1 MIEPESDEFYVGY
14 QREAPSGLAT
24 LIRRVTAVIVAV
36 SATVAVIMVIGQR
49 KFPAS
54 FFEFGREREFV
65 GIVRERPFPM
75 LLVTRPGATGTLAT
89 HSRYTLVATG
99 KHGASNEVRGFD
111 GRRVSIRGSLIYRD
125 GETMI
130 EVAPGS
136 LTVIPSATEGSVSLK
151 SDWLGVQTLA
161 GEIVD
166 SKCYLGVMNPGSAVP
181 HRECAVR
188 CISGGIPPLFIVH
201 NDEGETSAL
210 WLISVSGKP
219 VGREVLDMVAQP
231 VEITGEVKREG
242 DQLYLR
248 ADPDTY
254 RRLQK

>member
-1 MIEPESDEFYVGY
+1 MIEPKSEEFYIGY
-14 QREAPSGLAT
+14 QPKAPSGLAA
-24 LIRRVTAVIVAV
+24 LIRRVAVALLALSAVI
-36 SATVAVIMVIGQR
+36 SVIVVIGQR

-54 FFEFGREREFV
+54 FFEFGREREFM
-65 GIVRERPFPM
+65 GIVHERPFPM
-75 LLVTRPGATGTLAT
+75 LLVTRPGATGTLAR

-99 KHGASNEVRGFD
+99 KHGASNEVRGFE

-130 EVAPGS
+130 EVTSGS
-136 LTVIPSATEGSVSLK
+136 LTVIPSETEGISPRG
-151 SDWLGVQTLA
+151 DWLGVQTLK

-166 SKCYLGVMNPGSAVP
+166 SKCYLGAMNPGSAGP

-201 NDEGETSAL
+201 SDEGETSAL

-248 ADPDTY
+248 AEPSTY
-254 RRLQK
+254 RRL

>member
-1 MIEPESDEFYVGY
+1 MIEPESEEFYVGY
-14 QREAPSGLAT
+14 QQEAPSGVAR
-24 LIRRVTAVIVAV
+24 LIRRVIVTLLAISVIVSV
-36 SATVAVIMVIGQR
+36 TMVIGQT

-65 GIVRERPFPM
+65 GTVRERPFPM
-75 LLVTRPGATGTLAT
+75 LLITRPGATGTLAP
-89 HSRYTLVATG
+89 HSRYTLVSTG
-99 KHGASNEVRGFD
+99 KHGATNEVRGFE
-111 GRRVSIRGSLIYRD
+111 GRRVSIRGSLVYRD

-136 LTVIPSATEGSVSLK
+136 LTVIPSAIEGSSSSK
-151 SDWLGVQTLA
+151 GDWLGVQTLV

-166 SKCYLGVMNPGSAVP
+166 SKCYLGVMNPGEAVT
-181 HRECAVR
+181 HRECAIR

-201 NDEGETSAL
+201 NDQGETSAL

-219 VGREVLDMVAQP
+219 VGSEVLDLVATP

-242 DQLYLR
+242 DQLYIR
-248 ADPDTY
+248 ADPSTY
-254 RRLQK
+254 RRL